1 MTLADTPEMTES
13 RENVTARQLERDDD
27 LIWCPSQCHANVIAP
42 NGTKAV
48 LYLRWRHADPWQ
60 ASIVVGF
67 HEGDGVSTSNPHVRG
82 FQRWSVEGDWNDVSI
97 GEWSQHDDLAEIKS
111 ALVAKWDEVKDD
123 LSFFTSG
130 REK

>member
-67 HEGDGVSTSNPHVRG
+67 HEGDGVRHPTRMSEA
-82 FQRWSVEGDWNDVSI
+82 FSVGPSKAT
-97 GEWSQHDDLAEIKS
+97 G
-111 ALVAKWDEVKDD
+111 
-123 LSFFTSG
+123 TT
-130 REK
+130 